1 VSPLPRGP
9 RWGDRVDVLA
19 WLGLLREIIKDL
31 GSAAENVTRTED
43 ERELGRVAAREA
55 ILAALQMANEMLD
68 LGMASLL
75 EQEGRA
81 GLN

>member
-1 VSPLPRGP
+1 
-9 RWGDRVDVLA
+9 
-19 WLGLLREIIKDL
+19 
-31 GSAAENVTRTED
+31 VTRPED

-55 ILAALQMANEMLD
+55 ILAALEMANEMLD

>member
-1 VSPLPRGP
+1 
-9 RWGDRVDVLA
+9 
-19 WLGLLREIIKDL
+19 
-31 GSAAENVTRTED
+31 VTRPED
-43 ERELGRVAAREA
+43 ERELGRVAARET

-81 GLN
+81 LN

>member
-1 VSPLPRGP
+1 VGGAQEPPPSI
-9 RWGDRVDVLA
+9 VLVV
-19 WLGLLREIIKDL
+19 
-31 GSAAENVTRTED
+31 GSAAENVTRPED
-43 ERELGRVAAREA
+43 DRELGRLAAREA
-55 ILAALQMANEMLD
+55 ILAALQMANDMLD

>member
-1 VSPLPRGP
+1 VNARGP

-19 WLGLLREIIKDL
+19 WLGLFRDVVRDL
-31 GSAAENVTRTED
+31 GSAAENVTRPED